1 MKIYLIKIV
10 EFLPISIKSTIK
22 NIPVIKAIQASLF
35 KQFLRN
41 EKFNAIISGGP
52 AKGLKFPVTLPQDK
66 LMWLG
71 TWELDFA
78 QKLKSYVQKGFVCY
92 DVGGYKGYYAG
103 IMALSGAKDVFIFE
117 PMPSNA
123 DSINQLIDLNPKLPI
138 ELHQIAISDT
148 SGEAEFKF
156 MTEDTMGKLAISS
169 FEKEVTSEKTL
180 KVICQSLDDFVSTGH
195 PEPDFIK
202 IDVEGAEEFVLKG
215 GIKLLTRK
223 KPILLIEIHSAEIG
237 LNCYEILAKI
247 YSNITV
253 FETGEIPGGTTPNIC
268 HYICKS

>member
-1 MKIYLIKIV
+1 MKKYLIKLV
-10 EFLPISIKSTIK
+10 EYLPISIKSGIK
-22 NIPVIKAIQASLF
+22 NMPVIKTIQASLF
-35 KQFLRN
+35 NQFLRN
-41 EKFNAIISGGP
+41 EKFDAIIAGGP

-78 QKLKSYVQKGFVCY
+78 LTLKSHVKSGFVCY
-92 DVGGYKGYYAG
+92 DIGGYKGYYAG

-123 DSINQLIDLNPKLPI
+123 DSINQLIALNPRLPI
-138 ELHQIAISDT
+138 QLHQIAISDI

-156 MTEDTMGKLAISS
+156 MSEDTMGKLTKST
-169 FEKEVTSEKTL
+169 FEKDVLSENVC
-180 KVICQSLDDFVSTGH
+180 KVVCKSLDDFISAGY

-215 GIKLLTRK
+215 GNELLKRK

-237 LNCYEILAKI
+237 LRCYEILAKI
-247 YSNITV
+247 YSSIIV
-253 FETGEIPGGTTPNIC
+253 FETGEIPGVREPNIC
-268 HYICKS
+268 HYICKT